1 MKSLKELYKIGRG
14 PSSSHTMGPQK
25 AAMMF
30 AARHPEAASFEVTLY
45 GSLAAT
51 GRGHLTDVAIS
62 DVLKAAG
69 ASAAPDGQTPVT
81 IVWRPEI
88 FLPYHPNGMKF
99 VSRDA
104 TGSPTDEWTVY
115 SIGGGTI
122 SEGEGSLI
130 GEGTDI
136 YPLNTISE
144 IMQWCKDT
152 GRSYW
157 EYVEQCEGP
166 EIWDY
171 LSTVWAAM
179 KASVTAGLSNEGVL
193 PGPLHLSRKAATYYI
208 KVSGYKA
215 NLQTRGLVFSYAL
228 AVSEENASGGT
239 VVTAPTCGSSG
250 VLPGVLYHIWKGH
263 AFSDK
268 RILHALAT
276 GGLFGNVVKC
286 NASISGAEVGC
297 QGEVGVACAMASA
310 ATCQLFGGTP
320 TQVEYAAEMGLE
332 HHLGMT
338 CDPVCGLVQI
348 PCIERNA
355 MAAARAL
362 DCNLYSAFSDGFHR
376 VSFDEVVS
384 VMKQTGHDLPSLY
397 KETSAGGL
405 ATKMHI

>member
-1 MKSLKELYKIGRG
+1 MKSLRELYKIGRG

-25 AAMMF
+25 ASQMF
-30 AARHPEAASFEVTLY
+30 LAKHPEAAAFEVTLY

-51 GRGHLTDVAIS
+51 GKGHLTDMAVKDALS
-62 DVLKAAG
+62 EKG
-69 ASAAPDGQTPVT
+69 APVE
-81 IVWRPEI
+81 IIWRPDI

-104 TGSPTDEWTVY
+104 DGKATDEWMVY
-115 SIGGGTI
+115 SVGGGTI
-122 SEGEGSLI
+122 SEGPGSLI
-130 GEGTDI
+130 GEGPDI
-136 YPLNTISE
+136 YALHTIKD
-144 IMQWCKDT
+144 IMQWCRET
-152 GRSYW
+152 GRSIW
-157 EYVEQCEGP
+157 EYVDECEDSS
-166 EIWDY
+166 IWDY
-171 LSTVWAAM
+171 LMEVWEAM
-179 KASVTAGLSNEGVL
+179 KVCVERGLDNEGVL

-208 KVSGYKA
+208 KVSGYKQ

-239 VVTAPTCGSSG
+239 VVTAPTCGSCG
-250 VLPGVLYHIWKGH
+250 VLPAVLYHIAKGH
-263 AFSDK
+263 NFSDK

-276 GGLFGNVVKC
+276 GGIFGNVVKH

-320 TQVEYAAEMGLE
+320 SQVEYAAEMGLE

-362 DCNLYSAFSDGFHR
+362 DANLYASFSDGFHR
-376 VSFDEVVS
+376 VSFDEVVQ

-397 KETSAGGL
+397 KETGEGGL
-405 ATKMHI
+405 AGRYGNGEF